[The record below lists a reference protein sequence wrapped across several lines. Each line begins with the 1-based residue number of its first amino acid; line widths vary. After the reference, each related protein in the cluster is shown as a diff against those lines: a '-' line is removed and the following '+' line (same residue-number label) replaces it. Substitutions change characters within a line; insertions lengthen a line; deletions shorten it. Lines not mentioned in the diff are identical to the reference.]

1 MEQMDLQAGVRS
13 LNESLRRIKA
23 LLAWRQLKLHEAKP
37 CQPPSFQ
44 IYDPTE
50 TDLRNE
56 YSHFLSTSIQIR
68 NALREHRASI
78 SEPAREMLRK
88 KLAMLVQE
96 AHQLNLHRR
105 CPGY

>member
-1 MEQMDLQAGVRS
+1 MEDIDLHAGLRS
-13 LNESLRRIKA
+13 LNESLRRMKG
-23 LLAWRQLKLHEAKP
+23 LLAWGQLKQSEARRG
-37 CQPPSFQ
+37 QPPSFQ
-44 IYDPTE
+44 IHDPTE

-88 KLAMLVQE
+88 KLAMLAQE
-96 AHQLNLHRR
+96 AHQLNLHQR
-105 CPGY
+105 CLGY